1 MIRVKHKVPKK
12 ILIQIADAIFISKIR
27 YGISV
32 YLNPIYEKEELKM
45 KKLTKEVNDLQV
57 LQNNMIRAILGLK
70 KSHHVNMQL
79 EREKLK
85 LMSVNQ
91 LTIYHVL
98 LEAFNVTRNSA
109 SEQIKRKWTNVN
121 EVSYSL
127 RSAVGNSLK
136 IPEKPMKKC
145 LGFSYTGAKLFNM
158 LPLSI
163 KESVNPNTFKTM
175 IKNWIWQNIPSY

>member
-1 MIRVKHKVPKK
+1 MAAQHKKT
-12 ILIQIADAIFISKIR
+12 Q
-27 YGISV
+27 
-32 YLNPIYEKEELKM
+32 
-45 KKLTKEVNDLQV
+45 Q
-57 LQNNMIRAILGLK
+57 
-70 KSHHVNMQL
+70 VNMQL

-98 LEAFNVTRNSA
+98 LEAFNVTKNSA
-109 SEQIKRKWTNVN
+109 SEQIKRKWTNVH

-127 RSAVGNSLK
+127 RSTIGNSLK
-136 IPEKPMKKC
+136 VPEQPMKKC

-163 KESVNPNTFKTM
+163 KESVNPN
-175 IKNWIWQNIPSY
+175 S